1 MATKIKSQTSL
12 EERFNSLSHGI
23 TAVMAIAGLVILV
36 VFGVQSDKEWSLFS
50 GLVYGC
56 SLLLLYTFSALYHGL
71 RNKKIKHLFNILD
84 HCGIYLLIA
93 GTYTPVVLISIGG
106 LTGWIYFGIQW
117 GMALFGIILKIFYTG
132 KYNLISTLIYALM
145 GWVIIFKIELVKTIL
160 APTPYCLLLC
170 GGLAYTVGI
179 AFYLLDYRMKFSH
192 FIWHLFVILGS
203 ILHYI
208 MIVGYVIV

>member
-12 EERFNSLSHGI
+12 EEGFNSLSHGI
-23 TAVMAIAGLVILV
+23 TAVMAIAGLVILI
-36 VFGVQSDKEWSLFS
+36 VFGVQSDKDWSLFS

-192 FIWHLFVILGS
+192 FIWHLFVMLGS
-203 ILHYI
+203 ILHYM

>member
-23 TAVMAIAGLVILV
+23 TAVMAIAGLVILI
-36 VFGVQSDKEWSLFS
+36 VFGVQSDKDWSLFS

-192 FIWHLFVILGS
+192 FIWHLFVMLGS
-203 ILHYI
+203 ILHYM

>member
-36 VFGVQSDKEWSLFS
+36 IFGVQSDKEWSLFS

-71 RNKKIKHLFNILD
+71 RNKKTKHLFKILD

-132 KYNLISTLIYALM
+132 KYNLISTLMYALM

-192 FIWHLFVILGS
+192 FIWHLFVMLGS

-208 MIVGYVIV
+208 MILGYVIV

>member
-23 TAVMAIAGLVILV
+23 TAVMAIAGLVILI
-36 VFGVQSDKEWSLFS
+36 VFGVQSDKDWSLFS

-56 SLLLLYTFSALYHGL
+56 SLLLFYTFSTLYHGL

>member
-1 MATKIKSQTSL
+1 MATNIKSQTSL

-23 TAVMAIAGLVILV
+23 TAVMGIAGLVILI
-36 VFGVQSDKEWSLFS
+36 VFGVQSDKDWSLFS

-71 RNKKIKHLFNILD
+71 RNKKTKHLFKILD

-132 KYNLISTLIYALM
+132 KYNLISTLMYALM

-192 FIWHLFVILGS
+192 FTWHLFVILGS

>member
-23 TAVMAIAGLVILV
+23 TAVMAIAGLVILI
-36 VFGVQSDKEWSLFS
+36 VFGVQSDKDWSLFS

-179 AFYLLDYRMKFSH
+179 ACYLLDYRMKYSH
-192 FIWHLFVILGS
+192 FIWHLFVMLGS
-203 ILHYI
+203 ILHYM

>member
-1 MATKIKSQTSL
+1 
-12 EERFNSLSHGI
+12 
-23 TAVMAIAGLVILV
+23 MAIAGLVILI
-36 VFGVQSDKEWSLFS
+36 VFGVQSDKDWSLFS

-71 RNKKIKHLFNILD
+71 RNKKTKHLFNILD

-192 FIWHLFVILGS
+192 FIWHLFVMLGS
-203 ILHYI
+203 ILHYM

>member
-23 TAVMAIAGLVILV
+23 TAVMAIAGLVILI
-36 VFGVQSDKEWSLFS
+36 VFGVQSDKDWSLFS

-117 GMALFGIILKIFYTG
+117 GMALFGIVLKIFYTG

-192 FIWHLFVILGS
+192 FIWHLFVMLGS
-203 ILHYI
+203 ILHYM

>member
-1 MATKIKSQTSL
+1 
-12 EERFNSLSHGI
+12 
-23 TAVMAIAGLVILV
+23 MAIAGLVILI
-36 VFGVQSDKEWSLFS
+36 VFGVQSDKDWSLFS

-56 SLLLLYTFSALYHGL
+56 SLMLLYTFSALYHGL

-192 FIWHLFVILGS
+192 FIWHLFVMLGS
-203 ILHYI
+203 ILHYM

>member
-23 TAVMAIAGLVILV
+23 TAVMAIAGLVILI
-36 VFGVQSDKEWSLFS
+36 VFGVQSDKDWSLFS

-71 RNKKIKHLFNILD
+71 RNKKTKHLFNILD

-192 FIWHLFVILGS
+192 FIWHLFVMLGS
-203 ILHYI
+203 ILHYM

>member
-12 EERFNSLSHGI
+12 KERFNSLSHGI
-23 TAVMAIAGLVILV
+23 TAVMAIAGLVLLV
-36 VFGVQSDKEWSLFS
+36 VFGVQSDKDWSLFS

-56 SLLLLYTFSALYHGL
+56 SLLLLYTFSSLYHGL

-93 GTYTPVVLISIGG
+93 GTYTPLVLISIGG

-192 FIWHLFVILGS
+192 FIWHLFVMLGS

-208 MIVGYVIV
+208 MIQGYVIV

>member
-23 TAVMAIAGLVILV
+23 TAVMGIAGLVILI
-36 VFGVQSDKEWSLFS
+36 VFGVQSDKDWSLFS

-71 RNKKIKHLFNILD
+71 RNKKIKHLFKILD

-132 KYNLISTLIYALM
+132 KYNLISTLMYALM

-192 FIWHLFVILGS
+192 FTWHLFVILGS

-208 MIVGYVIV
+208 MILGYVIV

>member
-1 MATKIKSQTSL
+1 MATNIKSQTSL

-36 VFGVQSDKEWSLFS
+36 IFGVQSDKDWSLFS
-50 GLVYGC
+50 GLLYGC
-56 SLLLLYTFSALYHGL
+56 SLLFLYTFSALYHGL

-203 ILHYI
+203 ILHHI

>member
-23 TAVMAIAGLVILV
+23 TAVMAIAGLVILI
-36 VFGVQSDKEWSLFS
+36 VFGVQSDKDWSLFS

-71 RNKKIKHLFNILD
+71 RNKKTKHLFNILD

-170 GGLAYTVGI
+170 GGLAYTLGI
-179 AFYLLDYRMKFSH
+179 AFYLLDYRMKYSH
-192 FIWHLFVILGS
+192 FIWHLFVMLGS
-203 ILHYI
+203 ILHYM